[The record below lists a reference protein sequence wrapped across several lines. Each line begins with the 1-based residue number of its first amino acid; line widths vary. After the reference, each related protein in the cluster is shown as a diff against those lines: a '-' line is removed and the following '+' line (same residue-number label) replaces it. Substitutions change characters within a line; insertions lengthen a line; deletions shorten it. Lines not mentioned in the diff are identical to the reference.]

1 MNSIRLKT
9 SFFASLLSIL
19 FLFPCFHARTLSEI
33 TKPYLGVY
41 ECIEA
46 KVNDVDYLDRFS
58 YIHLE
63 LKEKEEFVL
72 HYCEKRGEKREET
85 GKYLY
90 DEEKQTVTFIGGVG
104 CCFKREFPLKEGIL
118 TMHIRIG
125 EQNLLLTF
133 KQK

>member
-9 SFFASLLSIL
+9 SIFASLLSLLFIL
-19 FLFPCFHARTLSEI
+19 PCFRARTLFEI

-46 KVNDVDYLDRFS
+46 KVNDVDYLNRFS

-63 LKEKEEFVL
+63 LKEKEEFIL
-72 HYCEKRGEKREET
+72 HYREKRGEKREEK
-85 GKYLY
+85 GKYFY
-90 DEEKQTVTFIGGVG
+90 DEEKQSVTFIGGG
-104 CCFKREFPLKEGIL
+104 GCFKREFPLKEGIL